1 MAKNSFLGTGMKF
14 PPQIDPATG
23 RFVTVSGTRS
33 VKEAVYLILMT
44 QLGERVVRPGFGSDI
59 MSYTFMDTGT
69 TMMSMFKRNIMETI
83 ISQEPRIAD
92 VDVDLEYNEREGAI
106 IVNVGYVVSA
116 SNTRDNL
123 VFPFYLER
131 GGETEDTEPVE
142 EKVYAEPYDGN
153 AVLEEEEF

>member
-142 EKVYAEPYDGN
+142 EKVYAEPYDGS